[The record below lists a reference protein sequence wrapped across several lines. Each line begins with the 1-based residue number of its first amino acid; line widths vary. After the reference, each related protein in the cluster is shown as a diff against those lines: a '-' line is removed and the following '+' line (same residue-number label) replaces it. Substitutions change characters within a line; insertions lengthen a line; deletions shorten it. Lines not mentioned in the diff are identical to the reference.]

1 MVVSVRSGLV
11 RINLFNSV
19 IVIIVGIIWIILRGI
34 LVLFVVAV
42 DWARVFDLL
51 LYLFGLLFEVV
62 EVPFR
67 SLAVG
72 EGFDERSHRHSF
84 FFFLGEGAIV
94 GWDWEHARY

>member
-1 MVVSVRSGLV
+1 MLVSVLSGLV
-11 RINLFNSV
+11 RIILFNSI

-34 LVLFVVAV
+34 LVLLIVAM

-67 SLAVG
+67 SHVVG
-72 EGFDERSHRHSF
+72 EGFDERSHGHSF

-94 GWDWEHARY
+94 GWDWEHAWY